1 MCIDGAFINH
11 AAYIRNMILP
21 TDSMGATERFEE
33 ILNRKELPDRIPI
46 HLMGVPEYSV
56 TRIEFNEQE
65 DGLAK
70 SDPFFADERNML
82 FTPLGDRTLAYYFG
96 GEDCGYS
103 AGSTFDF
110 EKILDEQ
117 GRFITDEATT
127 AKYKAREE
135 GQFVNYKGRRN
146 GWKKL
151 DTGHRYT
158 WFIDGFLKKKEQIDA
173 WFGEYGWPHEH
184 EAPPVKRE
192 EVREFQVK
200 FGDRM
205 FLTGHIN
212 RAGLFE
218 ETWFMMGMDS
228 FGYLC
233 AKDGPFVDRIVDSI
247 LQQDLNAVDALK
259 PLHFS
264 CIYLSDDLG
273 QKGRPLIS
281 PRTFRRFFFE
291 PYKELFAAIH
301 DIGAK
306 AILHSCGNIVE
317 LLPMLV
323 DAGLDGWQSM
333 EVPAEV
339 DHAAVKKQFGD
350 KLILVGGI
358 DSSRELTFGNPAS
371 IERHVQAQIK
381 AMGQGGGYIS
391 GPAHDYLKVPLKNA
405 IAMRDAVYTWG
416 KY

>member
-1 MCIDGAFINH
+1 
-11 AAYIRNMILP
+11 MILP
-21 TDSMGATERFEE
+21 TDTMTATERFEA
-33 ILNRKELPDRIPI
+33 ILNRSELPDRIPI

-56 TRIEFNEQE
+56 TRIEFGQQE
-65 DGLAK
+65 SVLADE
-70 SDPFFADERNML
+70 DPFFADDRNIL
-82 FTPLGDRTLAYYFG
+82 FTPLGDKTLGYYFG
-96 GEDCGYS
+96 GEDCTYS
-103 AGSTFDF
+103 AGLFHDF
-110 EKILDEQ
+110 EMILDEQ
-117 GRFITDEATT
+117 GRIITDTDKA
-127 AKYKAREE
+127 ARYKARDE

-158 WFIDGFLKKKEQIDA
+158 WFIDGFLKKKEQIEV
-173 WFGEYGWPHEH
+173 WYSEHGWPHEH
-184 EAPPVKRE
+184 KIAPVDRAA
-192 EVREFQVK
+192 VHEFQAH

-205 FLTGHIN
+205 FLCGHIN

-233 AKDGPFVDRIVDSI
+233 ARDAPFIDKIVDSI
-247 LQQDLNAVDALK
+247 LQQDINAVEALK

-281 PRTFRRFFFE
+281 PRTFKRFFFE
-291 PYKELFAAIH
+291 PYKELFGAIH
-301 DIGAK
+301 DIGARV
-306 AILHSCGNIVE
+306 IMHSCGNIVE
-317 LLPMLV
+317 LLPLLV

-333 EVPAEV
+333 EVPAEI

-350 KLILVGGI
+350 KLVLVGGI
-358 DSSRELTFGNPAS
+358 DSSRELTFGTPAS
-371 IERHVQAQIK
+371 IEQHVRAQIK
-381 AMGQGGGYIS
+381 AMGKGGGYIS

-405 IAMRDAVYTWG
+405 IAMRDAVHKWG
-416 KY
+416 RY